1 MKISGDVSVVVTEAE
16 FAPCGKAPAPGVN
29 SDRFNVACRTVVDV
43 DKAFI
48 DVMVMAKV
56 FCVFFAP
63 AFAGLLCA
71 SGT

>member
-1 MKISGDVSVVVTEAE
+1 MEAE

-29 SDRFNVACRTVVDV
+29 SDGFNVACHTVVDV
-43 DKAFI
+43 DKAF
-48 DVMVMAKV
+48 VNVMAKV

-63 AFAGLLCA
+63 ASAGLLCA